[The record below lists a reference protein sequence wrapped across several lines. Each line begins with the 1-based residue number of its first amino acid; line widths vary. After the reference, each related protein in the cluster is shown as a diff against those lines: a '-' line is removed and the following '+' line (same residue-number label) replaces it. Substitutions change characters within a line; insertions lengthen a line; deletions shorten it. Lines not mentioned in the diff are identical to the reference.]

1 MHASFQVTV
10 PGAAPCMHLHELWC
24 GVVWWHRGVEIEMET
39 AGLCLTLIDFT
50 LSRLQTGTGAIAF
63 CDLSADPE
71 LFTGPKG
78 DCQARASCMVLTS
91 LSRPSAISPPLDR
104 RHSTSIPVKPSCT
117 ANPGELSYLTPLFV
131 TPRRR
136 EYIAI

>member
-1 MHASFQVTV
+1 M
-10 PGAAPCMHLHELWC
+10 
-24 GVVWWHRGVEIEMET
+24 VWWHRGVQIEMET

-50 LSRLQTGTGAIAF
+50 LSRLQTGNGAIAF

-91 LSRPSAISPPLDR
+91 LTNIFAISPPLDR
-104 RHSTSIPVKPSCT
+104 RPFTSIPVS
-117 ANPGELSYLTPLFV
+117 
-131 TPRRR
+131 
-136 EYIAI
+136 